1 MVKKSRQG
9 GIILKGTF
17 QFICV
22 PHPIFG
28 AFSVTWIDSNLLA
41 CTKEPPMGPPFLRL
55 LSRISFYRG
64 CFSSVLAIR
73 ALLVLS
79 CRGANGQPRLAPS
92 GGWESWRAAG
102 GARVR
107 LLGDWG
113 PGVPQGAP
121 SCRAPGRESKSST
134 AQPPRVPR
142 DQNAPAGLP
151 ERAGLVYKARGL
163 RSGFGSGR

>member
-102 GARVR
+102 GARVPAARR
-107 LLGDWG
+107 LRTRSPAGGAQL
-113 PGVPQGAP
+113 PGTWQGKQVKH
-121 SCRAPGRESKSST
+121 RT
-134 AQPPRVPR
+134 
-142 DQNAPAGLP
+142 APARPAWP
-151 ERAGLVYKARGL
+151 ER
-163 RSGFGSGR
+163 SGRPSGAGGVGI